1 MRRGWQGN
9 QASWSGTKHC
19 LSSFE
24 CHEIMKKYTL
34 AFAISL
40 FSALVL
46 AQMPVPKGD
55 PVAGR
60 GKALA
65 ICSGCHGVP
74 GTKIAYPEVYL
85 VPKIGGQ
92 NADYLVAALK
102 AYRSG
107 ERSNETMKGLASA
120 LKEAELANIAA
131 YYAQK

>member
-1 MRRGWQGN
+1 
-9 QASWSGTKHC
+9 
-19 LSSFE
+19 
-24 CHEIMKKYTL
+24 MKKYTL

-40 FSALVL
+40 LSALAF
-46 AQMPVPKGD
+46 AQEPAPKGD
-55 PVAGR
+55 PAAGR

-65 ICSGCHGVP
+65 VCSGCHGVP
-74 GTKIAYPEVYL
+74 GTKTAYPEVYL

-107 ERSNETMKGLASA
+107 ERYNETMKGLASA
-120 LKEAELANIAA
+120 LKDAELANIAA

>member
-1 MRRGWQGN
+1 
-9 QASWSGTKHC
+9 
-19 LSSFE
+19 
-24 CHEIMKKYTL
+24 MKKYIL

-40 FSALVL
+40 FPALVL
-46 AQMPVPKGD
+46 AQAPAPKGD
-55 PVAGR
+55 PAAGR

-65 ICSGCHGVP
+65 ICSGCHGIP
-74 GTKIAYPEVYL
+74 GTKTAYPEVYL

-107 ERSNETMKGLASA
+107 ERYNETMKGIASA